1 MSCHV
6 MSCNV
11 MYVCIYIYR
20 AMDVTVIVNCEPF
33 DVCGGSQGI
42 HSSPLP
48 GMAFAKAMLEQQPL

>member
-1 MSCHV
+1 
-6 MSCNV
+6 
-11 MYVCIYIYR
+11 
-20 AMDVTVIVNCEPF
+20 MDVTVIVNCEPF